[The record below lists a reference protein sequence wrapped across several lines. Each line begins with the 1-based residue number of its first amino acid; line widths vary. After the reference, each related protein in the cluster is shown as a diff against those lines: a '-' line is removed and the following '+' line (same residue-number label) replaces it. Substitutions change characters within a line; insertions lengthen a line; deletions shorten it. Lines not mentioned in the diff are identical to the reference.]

1 MKNLLV
7 VLALLLSGCASVDK
21 NYAAALA
28 AYQAA
33 HASMATV
40 TQEQIRALG
49 KGMDSADPTAR
60 AVSAMALAQ
69 IRPQLMNLPNPPESD
84 AYKWASLIVPT
95 AGYLAMGYYN
105 YRLGSIQSS
114 NQRDIA
120 VSTNNAFLGM
130 GSAIA
135 SAGTAGYPY
144 VQAPGPVTTT
154 TNAYTNSYNTN
165 RNCIGGAGAAGGAG
179 DPAGFGGAGG
189 LASC

>member
-7 VLALLLSGCASVDK
+7 VMALLLSGCASVDK

-114 NQRDIA
+114 NQKDIA

-135 SAGTAGYPY
+135 TAGTAGYPY

-154 TNAYTNSYNTN
+154 TTTNAYTNSYNTT
-165 RNCIGGAGAAGGAG
+165 RNCNGGSGGTG
-179 DPAGFGGAGG
+179 DPAGFGGA
-189 LASC
+189 ATC